1 MDRTEPSIGFAIGS
15 AALRLKVALPGEVTV
30 RRRTSEGRR
39 GEVPKSE
46 IGIPPVPPVDFA
58 PSFNWFRNN
67 AERAIDCLA
76 IHQTCQ

>member
-1 MDRTEPSIGFAIGS
+1 MNLRLSFVDKCS
-15 AALRLKVALPGEVTV
+15 AALRLKAASLGEGTV

-58 PSFNWFRNN
+58 PSLNWFRNN
-67 AERAIDCLA
+67 AERATDCLA